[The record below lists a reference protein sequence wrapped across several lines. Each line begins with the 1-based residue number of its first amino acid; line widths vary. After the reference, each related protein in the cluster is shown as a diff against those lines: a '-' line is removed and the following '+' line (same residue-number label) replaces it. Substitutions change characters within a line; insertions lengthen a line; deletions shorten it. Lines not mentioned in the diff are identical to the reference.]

1 MIFGPDLVEEA
12 KMTVSHIQDNLRA
25 VKSRQESYAKKRC
38 QSKFTI
44 WKFKA
49 NRNFGEFVRFFQTNL
64 SPNKFGSN
72 LKAVLLQ
79 GF

>member
-1 MIFGPDLVEEA
+1 MGTSDFA
-12 KMTVSHIQDNLRA
+12 IQP
-25 VKSRQESYAKKRC
+25 C

-49 NRNFGEFVRFFQTNL
+49 NRNFGEFVRFFQINL